1 MITNCGPLVLRHDA
15 KGPQVVITTGGPSQV
30 LVSILDSGLGFGG
43 CAGAHITIRLES
55 VPETLAPASPP
66 GLPAQLPF
74 RRVVGRA
81 SDLGHHRHCDLTHG
95 QPGQPDR
102 QVPRLGCIEDPR
114 EVRQPHPHLGGFV
127 VDDVVDTCAPCWI
140 AATVADAASSTWRH
154 RRGRTTRLRCPPRP
168 AGTSRRGS
176 SPRTSPRRLART
188 ASRTAAPRRAAARES
203 PPARGSGSRTASGV
217 ARPAVPRPANPAR
230 S

>member
-81 SDLGHHRHCDLTHG
+81 SDL
-95 QPGQPDR
+95 
-102 QVPRLGCIEDPR
+102 VII
-114 EVRQPHPHLGGFV
+114 
-127 VDDVVDTCAPCWI
+127 DT
-140 AATVADAASSTWRH
+140 ATSPTASLASQT
-154 RRGRTTRLRCPPRP
+154 GRC
-168 AGTSRRGS
+168 RGS
-176 SPRTSPRRLART
+176 G
-188 ASRTAAPRRAAARES
+188 ASRTRARY
-203 PPARGSGSRTASGV
+203 GSHTPTSAGSSSTTS
-217 ARPAVPRPANPAR
+217 
-230 S
+230 